1 MYNIAMRNKA
11 KTVLDNF
18 FSRYKKISV
27 KKGEVLLSP
36 NSVPDGVYYLTEG
49 VVRRY
54 SISMSGEDVTL
65 NTYKPNSFFPVA
77 WIINDTLDNHYWEA
91 QTDCILWM
99 APKEE
104 VLIFLQSNPE
114 VVFDLLQR
122 IYSGMDGMWSRL
134 ESLMSGSAYIRL
146 IAEIIILAK
155 RFGDIKERS
164 VNVKVSEKD
173 LATSSGLT
181 RETVSR
187 QLQVLKKKKL
197 VLYKNKTLTILDINL
212 LESEM
217 QTT

>member
-1 MYNIAMRNKA
+1 MRNKA